1 MLGIIANSISILL
14 GATLGL
20 IFHKKV
26 NKDISNNILKVV
38 GVVVFF
44 IGLLGIITSMVSVES
59 GEGELLSHLTVQYEL
74 ELLIFLVLGM
84 TIGCLLKINQHMVSF
99 SMKIE
104 NKIQGEGFAK
114 GFLNSSIVFSIGAM
128 AIIGSIN
135 AAVSH
140 DNTLLYTKS
149 LIDMVTAIVL
159 ASALGYGVLF
169 SSIAV
174 FVYQSIFYL
183 LGLVLANFFQNI
195 EFLNVFCAVG
205 YAMVSCIG
213 INFIMDNPKK
223 EIKVA
228 NMLPALLLII
238 IYYIFKIYIFG

>member
-14 GATLGL
+14 GATIGL

-38 GVVVFF
+38 GVVVLV
-44 IGLLGIITSMVSVES
+44 IGLLGTITSMVSVKS
-59 GEGELLSHLTVQYEL
+59 NEGSLLSSLTVQYEL

-84 TIGCLLKINQHMVSF
+84 TIGCLLKINQHMVNF

-104 NKIQGEGFAK
+104 NKIHGEGFAK
-114 GFLNSSIVFSIGAM
+114 GFLNSSIVFCIGAM

-159 ASALGYGVLF
+159 AGALGYGVLF

-183 LGLVLANFFQNI
+183 LGLVLAKFFQNP

-205 YAMVSCIG
+205 YTMVSCIG

-238 IYYIFKIYIFG
+238 IYYIFKIYVFK